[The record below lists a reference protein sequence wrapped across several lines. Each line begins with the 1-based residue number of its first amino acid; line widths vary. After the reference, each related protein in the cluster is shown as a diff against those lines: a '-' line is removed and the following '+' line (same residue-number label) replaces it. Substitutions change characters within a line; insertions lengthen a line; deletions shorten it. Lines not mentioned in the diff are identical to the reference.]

1 MSSARRAFH
10 ISDVLALLTEDTVS
24 MRGSAGVCALA
35 EHLFGGPLNVSDVEA
50 LRPTMSK
57 IVLQQY
63 PELRPFVGE
72 RVTPSELL
80 PDWLA
85 RRSAEFGEYL
95 PIARANW
102 DT

>member
-35 EHLFGGPLNVSDVEA
+35 EHLYGGPLTVSAVDT
-50 LRPTMSK
+50 LRPIMSK

-95 PIARANW
+95 PITRANW